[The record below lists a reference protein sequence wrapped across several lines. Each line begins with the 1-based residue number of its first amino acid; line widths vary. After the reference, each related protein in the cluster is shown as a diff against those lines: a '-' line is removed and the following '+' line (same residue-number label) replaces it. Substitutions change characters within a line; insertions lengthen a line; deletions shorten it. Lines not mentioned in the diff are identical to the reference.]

1 MPILLATI
9 FLSGMGFGLIL
20 PGFPFVAT
28 KLGASN
34 ALATTIIG
42 LYALGQF
49 LATPLWGRLSDR
61 FGRKPLLVASITGA
75 MLSYLII
82 ALAPNLWMLAAG
94 RLLTGLM
101 GGNVAVAMA
110 YVADVTPPEQ
120 RARSMGYVG
129 GAMSLGFIAG
139 PLLGG
144 LLGGAD
150 AATAT
155 LLWPGLVAAGVCLLC
170 IIGALLF
177 LRESLP
183 PEKRAPRRGTAGAAP
198 TGLAAFRQV
207 LARPLLAQLVMVG
220 FLVYFAMALF
230 ETVFPF
236 WAGARFAWGPREIG
250 VSFTY
255 LGFLVAAT
263 QGVLVGRLVPV
274 FGEGRLLVAGV
285 GAYIIGLLVMTQ
297 SPSWPFMMIGIT
309 FTAGGGA
316 LYLTT
321 VNSLVSKQAG
331 EQERGL
337 VLGTYN
343 SAAWLGRT
351 LGPPVT
357 GSLFDLVGPN
367 TPLYTAALILVPC
380 VVILLGIVL
389 RGDRA
394 GAVPGSP
401 GPGNGQGK

>member
-1 MPILLATI
+1 VPILLATI

-61 FGRKPLLVASITGA
+61 FGRKPLLVASVSGA
-75 MLSYLII
+75 MLSYLITG
-82 ALAPNLWMLAAG
+82 LATNLWMLAAG

-110 YVADVTPPEQ
+110 YVADVTPPEL
-120 RARSMGYVG
+120 RARNMGYVG

-150 AATAT
+150 AAAAT
-155 LLWPGLVAAGVCLLC
+155 LLWPGLVAAGVCFVC
-170 IIGALLF
+170 VIGALLF
-177 LRESLP
+177 LQESLP
-183 PEKRAPRRGTAGAAP
+183 PEKRAPRRGAEGAAP

-207 LARPLLAQLVMVG
+207 LSRPLLARLVLVG

-250 VSFTY
+250 LSFTY
-255 LGFLVAAT
+255 LGLLVATT

-274 FGEGRLLVAGV
+274 FGEGRMLVAGV
-285 GAYIIGLLVMTQ
+285 SSYVIGLLAMTQ
-297 SPSWPFMMIGIT
+297 APTWPWMMVGIT
-309 FTAGGGA
+309 LTSGGGA

-321 VNSLVSKQAG
+321 VTSLVSKQAG

-343 SAAWLGRT
+343 SAAWAGRT

-357 GSLFDLVGPN
+357 GSLFDLFGPD
-367 TPLYTAALILVPC
+367 TPLYTAALILAPC
-380 VVILLGIVL
+380 IAVLLGIV
-389 RGDRA
+389 RRA
-394 GAVPGSP
+394 GRGGAGTGVRGARDRP
-401 GPGNGQGK
+401 